1 MPPAQ
6 KTTRFIGKASAA
18 WQHAPG
24 CSRGRAQVVAKVP
37 VVAGAATEYYAGGHA
52 AGWGFVDLRRG
63 QMKWMCE
70 SMLPAVTIS
79 LAADDSGA
87 SDDLTSV
94 ARPLPA
100 PTMAIR
106 WLQAGCQPLTMLQW
120 SMMRALVDGVHR
132 ALGVGVVTG
141 LMSRIVLLPP
151 TSSIFVI
158 AVQTQ
163 RVVGLFDPTAESRGR
178 QSQPVTDSSRTL

>member
-1 MPPAQ
+1 MTALICYAARQAGCRPPR
-6 KTTRFIGKASAA
+6 KTRFIGKASAA
-18 WQHAPG
+18 CSMRLDVPG
-24 CSRGRAQVVAKVP
+24 AGAQVVAMP
-37 VVAGAATEYYAGGHA
+37 VAPGRHPYAGGHA
-52 AGWGFVDLRRG
+52 AGWGFVDLGRG

-70 SMLPAVTIS
+70 SMPPAVTIS

-100 PTMAIR
+100 PRWRR

-141 LMSRIVLLPP
+141 LMSRIVLPP
-151 TSSIFVI
+151 TSSPLRHSCRRSV
-158 AVQTQ
+158 
-163 RVVGLFDPTAESRGR
+163 
-178 QSQPVTDSSRTL
+178 